1 MSLPTPDAQSS
12 RPLSQQPHSTS
23 TPTPHSK
30 PTTPLYPP
38 RPSAPSTP
46 PAFIRTT
53 EAPNRTVRTDSSQTA
68 RSSWDLPDDGLKT
81 LTAKRELLPRP
92 ERSPASTL
100 PDIAAAPPSYA
111 FILVILVCI
120 IVMLISG
127 GMVFFLIL
135 QP

>member
-1 MSLPTPDAQSS
+1 VSLPTPDAQSS
-12 RPLSQQPHSTS
+12 GPLSQQPRSTS

-30 PTTPLYPP
+30 PTSPLYPP
-38 RPSAPSTP
+38 RPSTPSTP
-46 PAFIRTT
+46 PAFIPTT
-53 EAPNRTVRTDSSQTA
+53 EAPNRIVRTDSSQSA

-92 ERSPASTL
+92 ERRPASMPPGMAT
-100 PDIAAAPPSYA
+100 APRSYV

-127 GMVFFLIL
+127 GIVFFLIL

>member
-1 MSLPTPDAQSS
+1 VSLPTPDAQSS
-12 RPLSQQPHSTS
+12 RPLSQQSHPNF

-46 PAFIRTT
+46 PAFIPTT
-53 EAPNRTVRTDSSQTA
+53 EAPNRIVRTESSQSA

-92 ERSPASTL
+92 ERRPIST
-100 PDIAAAPPSYA
+100 PPGMATPRSYA

-127 GMVFFLIL
+127 GIVFFLML